1 MKPHLHSAGTNLRLD
16 PNHRSE
22 HDPLTATT
30 RKQSRNRHF
39 HCGLTIREWF
49 RDVRSMSKSQH
60 FDPARPSRN
69 RRLKNA
75 SCRLQRRMVRSTS
88 QHGKTGAFRA
98 SSYSSQ
104 KRILQLQLTMAARQQ
119 HPPGALET
127 SYSSQKRSCSCNLQ
141 WQHVSNI
148 HQEHLKLPTH
158 RKNAPAVAT
167 YNGSTSATSTRS
179 T

>member
-1 MKPHLHSAGTNLRLD
+1 
-16 PNHRSE
+16 
-22 HDPLTATT
+22 
-30 RKQSRNRHF
+30 
-39 HCGLTIREWF
+39 
-49 RDVRSMSKSQH
+49 
-60 FDPARPSRN
+60 
-69 RRLKNA
+69 
-75 SCRLQRRMVRSTS
+75 
-88 QHGKTGAFRA
+88 
-98 SSYSSQ
+98 
-104 KRILQLQLTMAARQQ
+104 MAARQQ

-167 YNGSTSATSTRS
+167 YNGSTSATYPPGALETSYSSQKRSCSCNLQWQHVSNIHQEHLKLPTHRKNASCSCNLQWQHVSNIHQEHLKLPTHRKNAPAVATYNGSTSATSTRS